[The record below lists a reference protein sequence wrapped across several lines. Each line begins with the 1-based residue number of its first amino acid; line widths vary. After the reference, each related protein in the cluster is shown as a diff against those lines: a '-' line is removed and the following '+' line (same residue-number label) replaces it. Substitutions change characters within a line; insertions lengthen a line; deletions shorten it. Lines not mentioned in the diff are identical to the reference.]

1 MNIRVVHRL
10 QLKGRIFS
18 LEAGAAVG
26 RLGFLLCQEST
37 MIRAKNIMTK
47 DVITVGKNTPIYEA
61 IELMAKHDIS
71 GMPVVNDDMTLVG
84 ILSEKDVIVLFYT
97 NESGVGRTVS
107 DFMTEPAIYF
117 DENED
122 LVSVCD
128 FLSKNIFRR
137 VPVTSKGKV
146 VGVISVRDIL
156 EHVLRTKVQK
166 ASVA

>member
-1 MNIRVVHRL
+1 
-10 QLKGRIFS
+10 
-18 LEAGAAVG
+18 
-26 RLGFLLCQEST
+26 

-47 DVITVGKNTPIYEA
+47 DVITVKRDTPIYEA

-71 GMPVVNDDMTLVG
+71 GMPVVNGDMTLVG
-84 ILSEKDVIVLFYT
+84 ILSEKDVIILFYT
-97 NESGVGRTVS
+97 SESGENKIVK

-146 VGVISVRDIL
+146 VGVISVRDVL
-156 EHVLRTKVQK
+156 EYILRTKVHK
-166 ASVA
+166 K